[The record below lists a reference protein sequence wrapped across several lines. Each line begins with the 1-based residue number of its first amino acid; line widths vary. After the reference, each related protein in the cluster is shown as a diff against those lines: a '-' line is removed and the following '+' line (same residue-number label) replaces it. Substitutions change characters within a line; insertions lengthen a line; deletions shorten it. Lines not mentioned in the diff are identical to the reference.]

1 MLPSAPPGGTHEDAS
16 VRRFLVI
23 GMQRSGTTVTRS
35 LLASHPDIAL
45 GPEEIHLAFFQRT
58 VQTTTNRG
66 ETPQHRSATLR
77 SVVDALAGRRANHA
91 FVGLKTALTD
101 AAATARL
108 VACLAAHAHDV
119 DLVVVRRHDLLAQ
132 LASLR
137 RAQATGIWH
146 DRGGGGR
153 GAEVKVTITPAELA
167 AYVTDCV
174 ACERLLATLAA
185 GRRVLHIDYEADIV
199 GGQIA
204 SVLQSFFGIA
214 LATAD
219 RADRADRA
227 LRKVSPPLA
236 DYVVDAER
244 LAALVP
250 GLRAAALAKP
260 LPAPEATDVES
271 RLFLLYRAQWLL
283 RRGTGRDAA
292 RDAARDAVGDA
303 LAAIDA
309 PPDWGVTSQQ
319 WAADTLADALPR
331 AGDAALVREV
341 VQRLDRHLA
350 HADDRHLRG
359 LRRRLALS

>member
-1 MLPSAPPGGTHEDAS
+1 MPPFAPPGGIHENAS
-16 VRRFLVI
+16 VRRFLVV

-58 VQTTTNRG
+58 VVAATDRG

-77 SVVDALAGRRANHA
+77 GVFDALAGRRADHA

-146 DRGGGGR
+146 DHGGGGR

-167 AYVTDCV
+167 AYVADCV

-199 GGQIA
+199 GGQLVP
-204 SVLQSFFGIA
+204 VLQSFFGIA
-214 LATAD
+214 LAA
-219 RADRADRA
+219 ADRADRA

-236 DYVVDAER
+236 DYLVDAER

-250 GLRAAALAKP
+250 GLRAAALATP

-283 RRGTGRDAA
+283 RRSAGREAA
-292 RDAARDAVGDA
+292 RDAARDAVHDA

>member
-1 MLPSAPPGGTHEDAS
+1 MPPSAPPGGNHEDAS

-45 GPEEIHLAFFQRT
+45 GPEEIHLALFQRT
-58 VQTTTNRG
+58 VHATTDRG
-66 ETPQHRSATLR
+66 ETPQHRTATLR
-77 SVVDALAGRRANHA
+77 SVFDALAGRRAEHA

-146 DRGGGGR
+146 DRDGR
-153 GAEVKVTITPAELA
+153 GSGSAVKVSITPDELA
-167 AYVTDCV
+167 AYVEECV
-174 ACERLLATLAA
+174 ACARLLATCAA
-185 GRRVLHIDYEADIV
+185 GRRVLEIDYDIDIA
-199 GGQIA
+199 GGRLRA
-204 SVLQSFFGIA
+204 ALQGFFGIEFA
-214 LATAD
+214 AAD
-219 RADRADRA
+219 RPDGADRA

-236 DYVVDAER
+236 DYLVDADR

-260 LPAPEATDVES
+260 LRAPPATDVES

-283 RRGTGRDAA
+283 RRGAGRKAA
-292 RDAARDAVGDA
+292 REAVHDA
-303 LAAIDA
+303 LEAIDA

-319 WAADTLADALPR
+319 WAADTLTEALARAADA
-331 AGDAALVREV
+331 GLVREV

-350 HADDRHLRG
+350 RADDPHLRG
-359 LRRRLALS
+359 LRRRLALA